1 MRMKGSKTAQPVK
14 VSFSQLRNV
23 AFLLRYG
30 WRAAPLYM
38 ALSFFY
44 AAYQQ
49 ALIFFE
55 HTYSIKFF
63 TDSIQFGRPFGPVL
77 TYIAVISALVGMSL
91 LFGAIYYQY
100 FQPRALERI
109 AAGMRREFHAKA
121 GSVDIDCYDD
131 PAYYND
137 FVWVLNRA
145 PERFEKT
152 MRQTYNLIGAITA
165 VLFSGVF
172 ILLTDPLGVVFVVI
186 SVVGTY
192 VLQTRLGALNFE
204 QDRELAVG
212 QRRQA
217 YVSRVFYTADAAKEI
232 RLTPVSDELLGMFD
246 ASGAEMEATVRRR
259 APRMARLGFLGEF
272 AFSRLTLDGL
282 YVLWVVYRVLVRHDL
297 TYGDIV
303 ALFHSTSRMKNCLE
317 NAASFVA
324 EFGEAALF
332 VEKARTFL
340 ARPARLVAP
349 AAPRPLPSGEWTIS
363 LRDVCFGYP
372 GSERLILDHVSLDI
386 PSGQSLA
393 LVGHNG
399 AGKTS
404 LVKLLMRLYDPTSGA
419 ILVNGIDIRE
429 FDPAAY
435 RERVGVIFQ
444 DFQLF
449 AASVAENVAMD
460 RLPEDDPRLTSV
472 RASLVQ
478 SGFGDRLTK
487 MGAGLATP
495 LTREFD
501 DAGENLS
508 GGEAQKLAIARV
520 VHKTAALSILD
531 EPSSALDPIS
541 EYQLN
546 ETMQQASRGST
557 VVYISHRLSTTR
569 LAGLVCLLEGGRIVE
584 RGTHDELM
592 RLGGAYS
599 RMFNLQAARYRPP
612 VEA

>member
-1 MRMKGSKTAQPVK
+1 
-14 VSFSQLRNV
+14 
-23 AFLLRYG
+23 
-30 WRAAPLYM
+30 
-38 ALSFFY
+38 
-44 AAYQQ
+44 
-49 ALIFFE
+49 
-55 HTYSIKFF
+55 
-63 TDSIQFGRPFGPVL
+63 
-77 TYIAVISALVGMSL
+77 
-91 LFGAIYYQY
+91 
-100 FQPRALERI
+100 
-109 AAGMRREFHAKA
+109 
-121 GSVDIDCYDD
+121 
-131 PAYYND
+131 
-137 FVWVLNRA
+137 
-145 PERFEKT
+145 
-152 MRQTYNLIGAITA
+152 
-165 VLFSGVF
+165 
-172 ILLTDPLGVVFVVI
+172 
-186 SVVGTY
+186 
-192 VLQTRLGALNFE
+192 
-204 QDRELAVG
+204 
-212 QRRQA
+212 
-217 YVSRVFYTADAAKEI
+217 
-232 RLTPVSDELLGMFD
+232 
-246 ASGAEMEATVRRR
+246 
-259 APRMARLGFLGEF
+259 
-272 AFSRLTLDGL
+272 
-282 YVLWVVYRVLVRHDL
+282 
-297 TYGDIV
+297 
-303 ALFHSTSRMKNCLE
+303 
-317 NAASFVA
+317 
-324 EFGEAALF
+324 
-332 VEKARTFL
+332 
-340 ARPARLVAP
+340 
-349 AAPRPLPSGEWTIS
+349 
-363 LRDVCFGYP
+363 
-372 GSERLILDHVSLDI
+372 
-386 PSGQSLA
+386 